1 MKILICP
8 IRKQTK
14 MNNKKTHEEIILDK
28 INNKKTVEEKMP
40 IEIDNLNSE

>member
-1 MKILICP
+1 
-8 IRKQTK
+8 

-40 IEIDNLNSE
+40 IKIDNLNLE